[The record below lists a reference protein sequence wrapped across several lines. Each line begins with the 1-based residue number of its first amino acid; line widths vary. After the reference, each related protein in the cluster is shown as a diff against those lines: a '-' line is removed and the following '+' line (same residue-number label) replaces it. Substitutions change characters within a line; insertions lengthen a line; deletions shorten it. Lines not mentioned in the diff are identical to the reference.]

1 MNRREQEMW
10 SPREVARLLSLLEA
24 ERRYYQE
31 IMAAVPSGLGI
42 IGAEGTVQ
50 ISNRALRSM
59 FGLDP
64 LTMGDPPV
72 ERLLPSEILR
82 AAVPE
87 MLAGTRTAPMSELS
101 MQPDGRWMRFGLR
114 PFRDWDDFSKLEV
127 LLTVEE
133 STEAAEQA
141 RANAEGERDELRH
154 RLSALPAVTWEADPV
169 SMRFVRVDPG
179 EAAALGLDPTLWREG
194 ADFWSA
200 RVHPGDLARL
210 KGYWEHSMRGAAFRA
225 ADYGTAA
232 HVAPGEAAHPGRAR
246 RLRDHWSVLRDESG
260 APVRVYGVTL
270 DVTAEYEVERLTAQ
284 SERVDALH
292 DLAGRIVHDSN
303 NLLMILSGYGEEL
316 MHGLAADNPL
326 RGHVQEILSAGDRL
340 SALTSHLAAST
351 RRESEPETVA
361 VHLAPLLEEWRAS
374 LAALAGSA
382 VDFQIHAGTGG
393 ARVGT
398 DPDRLRLGLELLV
411 RRAASAMPSGGSI
424 AISLRPERR
433 EAATTV
439 PDGALSH
446 PSYIRVEIRDSG
458 IAMHPQARG
467 GLFAPNLR
475 TEFNNGDLVRFYRF
489 LRETGGDALVESD
502 YQSGTTVTLFLPCVE
517 EREPGI
523 PTVDDAVSAPAPPKE
538 TILVVDDEDGIRAL
552 MGKVLTREGFEVIE
566 ASSGEE
572 ALEKAGN
579 FWGTIPLL
587 VTDVVMPGMG
597 GVDLARQLASQRPET
612 RVMFISGYT
621 GQSALSSAQVQGG
634 YEFLQKPFTLSAFL
648 GKVRATLALPR
659 ASGHSAGG

>member
-42 IGAEGTVQ
+42 IGPDGTVQ
-50 ISNRALRSM
+50 ISNRALRNM
-59 FGLDP
+59 FNLDP

-72 ERLLPSEILR
+72 EQLLPSEVLR
-82 AAVPE
+82 TAVPE
-87 MLAGTRTAPMSELS
+87 MLAGKRTEAMSELS

-141 RANAEGERDELRH
+141 RAAAEGERDLLRTQ
-154 RLSALPAVTWEADPV
+154 LSALPAFTWELDPAA
-169 SMRFVRVDPG
+169 MRFLAVDTP
-179 EAAALGLDPTLWREG
+179 AAAAMGLDAELWREG

-200 RVHPGDLARL
+200 RLHAGDMARL
-210 KGYWEHSMRGAAFRA
+210 KGYWEHSLRGAAFRSC
-225 ADYGTAA
+225 DYGTPAKD
-232 HVAPGEAAHPGRAR
+232 GRSR
-246 RLRDHWSVLRDESG
+246 RLRDHWTIVRGESG
-260 APVRVYGVTL
+260 EPVRVHGFTL
-270 DVTAEYEVERLTAQ
+270 DVTAEFEIVRLSSQ

-316 MHGLAADNPL
+316 LHGLDADNPL
-326 RGHVQEILSAGDRL
+326 RGHVQEILAAGDRL

-351 RRESEPETVA
+351 RRESEPDGRS
-361 VHLAPLLEEWRAS
+361 VHLAPLLAEWHDS
-374 LAALAGSA
+374 LSAMAGDA
-382 VDFQIHAGTGG
+382 VQVHLQTGTPDTLV
-393 ARVGT
+393 RT
-398 DPDRLRLGLELLV
+398 DPDRLRLGVELLV
-411 RRAASAMPSGGSI
+411 RRAAANMMSGGTLT
-424 AISLRPERR
+424 ISTRVDHR
-433 EAATTV
+433 EAATAR
-439 PDGALSH
+439 PEGALGH
-446 PSYIRVEIRDSG
+446 PAYMRLEVRDTG
-458 IAMHPQARG
+458 IALHPEARSN
-467 GLFAPNLR
+467 LFAPNLSG
-475 TEFNNGDLVRFYRF
+475 EQGNEELSRFYRF
-489 LRETGGDALVESD
+489 IRETGGDAMVESD
-502 YQSGTTVTLFLPCVE
+502 YQVGTTVTLFLPCAGE
-517 EREPGI
+517 ESAAPPPEEIAPP
-523 PTVDDAVSAPAPPKE
+523 PTPKE

-552 MGKVLTREGFEVIE
+552 MGKVLTREGYEVIE

-572 ALEKAGN
+572 ALEKARAY
-579 FWGTIPLL
+579 WGLIPML

-597 GVDLARQLASQRPET
+597 GVELAGQLSLQRPET

-621 GQSALSSAQVQGG
+621 GQAALSSAQLSQG

-648 GKVRATLALPR
+648 GKVRAVLASPR
-659 ASGHSAGG
+659 AYGQASGG